1 MSRFDYDVIVIGGG
15 HAGAEAAAASSRCG
29 ARTLLLTLDCT
40 KIGEMSCNPAIG
52 GLGKGHLV
60 REIDALDGIMALA
73 ADRSGIQ
80 FRMLNRSR
88 GAAVQG
94 PRAQTD
100 RTLYREAIQG
110 LLREQKNLT
119 IEQGEASRFLLEED
133 SICGVE
139 TVAGRRISCGATVLT
154 TGTFLGGRIHIG
166 EESFSAGRIG
176 ESSSNALADFLR
188 ARGFPLSRLKTGT
201 PPRILSS
208 SIDFS
213 SLEEQSADEHPVP
226 FSFMTSAITLRQ
238 VPCHITWTNARTHS
252 IVMSSHERSPIFSGG
267 ITSQG
272 PRYCPSIEDKIFRF
286 SDKSR
291 HQIFLEP
298 EGLSSDVI
306 YPNGISTALPR
317 DVQRAF
323 LRTIKGLEDAEI
335 LQFGYAVEYIY
346 VDPRALHKTLET
358 RKVRGLFLAGQING
372 TTGYEEAAAQGL
384 VAGVNAAH
392 RCFSASDSS
401 NSDDFFTGFIP
412 QRTNSYIGVMID
424 DLTRLGAAEPY
435 RMFTSRA
442 EYRLSLRADTA
453 DDRLTPLG
461 MGGKGGMNMDK
472 SVSVSESMS
481 MDKNESISMGMEHP
495 CVGAARAR
503 AYSEKSARLGRAR
516 DLACSL
522 SASPSAL
529 RRAGIEVRCDGVRRS
544 AFTLLGLASVELAS
558 LLRFFPALRA
568 LSADDLQRLR
578 VDSSYSGYLARQHL
592 DIAAYHR
599 GRELRL
605 PAGLAYD
612 KLAGLSRELS
622 VKLSSLR
629 PASLGEASEIEGMT
643 AAALLILLRN
653 CNGKGNGRGKSGASK
668 LAAARAT
675 VKA

>member
-1 MSRFDYDVIVIGGG
+1 MRRFDYDVIVIGGG
-15 HAGAEAAAASSRCG
+15 HAGSEAAAAAARCG

-100 RTLYREAIQG
+100 RTLYRDAIQA

-139 TVAGRRISCGATVLT
+139 TVAGRKISCGATVLT

-201 PPRILSS
+201 PPRLSSS

-213 SLEEQSADEHPVP
+213 TLEEQLADEHPVP

-238 VPCHITWTNARTHS
+238 VPCHITWTNERTHS
-252 IVMSSHERSPIFSGG
+252 IVLSSHERSPIFSGG

-298 EGLSSDVI
+298 EGLNSDVI

-317 DVQRAF
+317 AVQRAF
-323 LRTIKGLEDAEI
+323 LHTIKGLEDAEI

-358 RKVRGLFLAGQING
+358 LKVRGLFLAGQING

-392 RCFSASDSS
+392 RCFSVSDSS
-401 NSDDFFTGFIP
+401 DSSDFFTGFIP

-461 MGGKGGMNMDK
+461 M
-472 SVSVSESMS
+472 S
-481 MDKNESISMGMEHP
+481 MDMNKSMGMEHS

-503 AYSEKSARLGRAR
+503 AYREKSARLGRAR
-516 DLACSL
+516 ELACSL

-544 AFTLLGLASVELAS
+544 AFTLLGLASVELTS
-558 LLRFFPALRA
+558 LLSFFPALRA

-578 VDSSYSGYLARQHL
+578 VDSSYSGYLTRQDL
-592 DIAAYHR
+592 DIAAYQR
-599 GRELRL
+599 GRELQL
-605 PAGLAYD
+605 PAELAYD

-629 PASLGEASEIEGMT
+629 PASLGEASEIDGMT
-643 AAALLILLRN
+643 AAALLILLRY
-653 CNGKGNGRGKSGASK
+653 CNSKGKGNSRGKRGASK
-668 LAAARAT
+668 RAAARAA